1 MGKGSRRRREDT
13 KKISDNWDKIKWPEK
28 EWVENII
35 KQARESKIPIFIKN
49 NVGWKKKIQELPK
62 VDYMKGGV

>member
-28 EWVENII
+28 E
-35 KQARESKIPIFIKN
+35 KQNKPLTK
-49 NVGWKKKIQELPK
+49 
-62 VDYMKGGV
+62 